1 MAAAPLPSRL
11 GAVAWARDNLFSSWF
26 NSILTLAALFLLVRA
41 LPPLFD
47 WAVVHAVW
55 GAASPD
61 VCKEAN
67 GACWALIQEK
77 HRLILFGRYPFDE
90 QWRPLLGLVLL
101 VGMIAVSCNHNAWGL
116 RLAEAWVVALAVW
129 LLLMWGGVAGLTFVP
144 NNLWGG
150 LPLTLILTVIGL
162 AVAFPMSIL
171 LALGRRSR
179 MPVIRILSS
188 LYIEL
193 IRGVPLISLLFMAS
207 FMLPLFLPTGVS
219 IDEVLR
225 AQVAIILFSAAY
237 LAEAVRGGLQAIP
250 RGQHEAAHALGL
262 TYWQAQRKIIL
273 PQAITVAIPSIV
285 NIFIGLFKDTSLVA
299 IVSLTDL
306 LLAMRQAIARPG
318 VAAVFHRGLH
328 FHRHHLLHG
337 VLFHVE
343 IQPTPGNAVP
353 RRAATL
359 TVRAGLMPAFPGP
372 AVAGR
377 GKMKTGYR

>member
-1 MAAAPLPSRL
+1 MAVAAPAPPRP
-11 GAVAWARDNLFSSWF
+11 GAVAWLRANLFSSWG
-26 NSILTLAALFLLVRA
+26 NTILTLLALFLLVRA

-47 WAVVHAVW
+47 WGGAHAVW
-55 GAASPD
+55 GAADPEA
-61 VCKEAN
+61 CKEAS
-67 GACWALIQEK
+67 GACWAMIHEK
-77 HRLILFGRYPFDE
+77 YRLILFGRYPYAE

-101 VGMIAVSCNHNAWGL
+101 AGMIAASCNHNAWGR
-116 RLAEAWVVALAVW
+116 RLAEAWLVALAAW
-129 LLLMWGGVAGLTFVP
+129 LALMWGGFAGLTFVP

-162 AVAFPMSIL
+162 AVAFPLSIL

-179 MPVIRILSS
+179 MPVIRILCR

-193 IRGVPLISLLFMAS
+193 IRGVPLISLLYMAS
-207 FMLPLFLPTGVS
+207 YMLPLFLPAGVS

-250 RGQHEAAHALGL
+250 KGQHEAAHALGL
-262 TYWQAQRKIIL
+262 SYWQTQRKIIL

-306 LLAMRQAIARPG
+306 LLAMRQAIADPEWRRFFVEG
-318 VAAVFHRGLH
+318 YVFIAIIYFVVCFFMSRYSQYLETQFRSGQQ
-328 FHRHHLLHG
+328 R
-337 VLFHVE
+337 
-343 IQPTPGNAVP
+343 
-353 RRAATL
+353 
-359 TVRAGLMPAFPGP
+359 
-372 AVAGR
+372 
-377 GKMKTGYR
+377 

>member
-1 MAAAPLPSRL
+1 MAAAPLPVRL
-11 GAVAWARDNLFSSWF
+11 GAVAWVRDNLFSSWF

-47 WAVVHAVW
+47 WGVVHAVW
-55 GAASPD
+55 GAATPD
-61 VCKEAN
+61 ICKEAN
-67 GACWALIQEK
+67 GACWALIHEK

-306 LLAMRQAIARPG
+306 LLAMRQAIADPDWRRFFIEG
-318 VAAVFHRGLH
+318 YIFIAIIYFLVCF
-328 FHRHHLLHG
+328 FMSKYSQHLETRFRVGQQH
-337 VLFHVE
+337 
-343 IQPTPGNAVP
+343 
-353 RRAATL
+353 
-359 TVRAGLMPAFPGP
+359 
-372 AVAGR
+372 
-377 GKMKTGYR
+377 